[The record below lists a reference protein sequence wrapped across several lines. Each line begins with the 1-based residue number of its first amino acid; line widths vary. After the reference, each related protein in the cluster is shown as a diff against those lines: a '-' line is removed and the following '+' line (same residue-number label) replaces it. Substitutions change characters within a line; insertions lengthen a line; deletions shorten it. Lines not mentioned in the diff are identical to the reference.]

1 MSSDVSIK
9 VEKLSKCYQIYNRPE
24 DRLLQMLWRGRRSY
38 FKEFWALNDVSFHLK
53 KGETLAIL
61 GRNGSGKSTLLQLI
75 CGTLN
80 PTEGRAEVDGK
91 IAALLELGAGFNGE
105 FTGRENVY
113 LNGALMGINKSEMER
128 RFQAISDFA
137 DIGDFI
143 DQPVKTYSSG
153 MYVRLAF
160 AVAIHCDPEILIV
173 DEALAVGDFL
183 FQQKCNRFMKERF
196 QGVTKILV
204 THDMAAVANLADRVI
219 VLHHGKL
226 IYDGDPQ
233 NAIREYQIVA
243 RAEENRNANRHQ
255 PANSAIAELELVDA
269 NKNKNEDEW
278 IAISEKSLS
287 GTLRA
292 KFLRCKWLI
301 RGHDNSIAVS
311 DGDKVRLQFD
321 LWALEDIASPI
332 IGYQVSDRFGA
343 VIFGE
348 NTVTSGINVRPI
360 GQGISRFALEF
371 TWPEVASGKYSITL
385 GIGSGFDSLSHT
397 IECWA
402 HNIIVLDATTADAVH
417 GMFNVKISQ
426 LSRQES

>member
-1 MSSDVSIK
+1 MSSNISIS
-9 VEKLSKCYQIYNRPE
+9 VENISKCYQIYSRPE

-38 FKEFWALNDVSFHLK
+38 YKEFWALQDISFQLT

-61 GRNGSGKSTLLQLI
+61 GRNGSGKSTLLQVI

-80 PTEGRAEVDGK
+80 PTDGKVAVDGK

-113 LNGALMGINKSEMER
+113 LNGALMGISKTEMDA
-128 RFQAISDFA
+128 RFHAISDFA

-196 QGVTKILV
+196 GGITKILV
-204 THDMAAVANLADRVI
+204 THDMAAVANLADRAI

-233 NAIREYQIVA
+233 NAIREYQIAA
-243 RAEENRNANRHQ
+243 RAEENRHLSVVQSAT
-255 PANSAIAELELVDA
+255 NSTFEADSSNDLDD
-269 NKNKNEDEW
+269 DEW
-278 IAISEKSLS
+278 TAISEKSLS

-292 KFLRCKWLI
+292 KFLRCKWFI
-301 RGHDNSIAVS
+301 GGSNNPVTIG
-311 DGDKVRLQFD
+311 DGDKIRIQFD
-321 LWALEDIASPI
+321 LWCSEEISSPI
-332 IGYQVSDRFGA
+332 FGYQVTDRFGA

-348 NTVTSGINVRPI
+348 NTVTSLINIAPI
-360 GQGISRFALEF
+360 QSGVSRFALEF

-402 HNIIVLDATTADAVH
+402 HNIIVLDGSTEGAVH
-417 GMFNVKISQ
+417 GMFNVKISHLKPLASQ
-426 LSRQES
+426 